1 MTQFCPYGGVYVVAR
16 RYQGKKVMTV
26 LNGTSKAATL
36 SVNRYAEVI
45 EGATTARDVPTG
57 KIVDLTRDY
66 NLAPREAL
74 ILEF

>member
-1 MTQFCPYGGVYVVAR
+1 
-16 RYQGKKVMTV
+16 MTV

-45 EGATTARDVPTG
+45 EGVTTARDVPTG